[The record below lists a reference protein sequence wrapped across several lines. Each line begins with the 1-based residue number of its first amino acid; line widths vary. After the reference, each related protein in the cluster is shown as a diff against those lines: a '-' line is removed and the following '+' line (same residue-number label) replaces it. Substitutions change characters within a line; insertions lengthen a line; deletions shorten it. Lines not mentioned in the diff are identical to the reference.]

1 MIRTVLLCFT
11 AMLGV
16 ALDASTS
23 TAAPTDEVERVT
35 ERLFTAVGD
44 RLVWAGL
51 TSSIVYT
58 QLYGQTGAGAV
69 DAIITTDYPQRRF
82 RIDAIGANI
91 HLVRVVDGEKDRS
104 WRLDR
109 PQQEEDTAD
118 PQRKDL
124 GPYLAQAF
132 GTLQRVAVADPA
144 LKLTIARKGGTD
156 ELDVYEGA
164 TRIAWYRLDARN
176 EPFMMGVR
184 DDNVGVICGPWDV
197 ERDRIRYPGW
207 LTRPDGSW
215 RVTVK
220 SLAVNI
226 RTDER
231 LFSQPVVASPSP

>member
-16 ALDASTS
+16 ALDVSTS
-23 TAAPTDEVERVT
+23 TAAPADEAEQVT
-35 ERLFTAVGD
+35 ERLFTAVGG

-51 TSSIVYT
+51 ASTIVYT
-58 QLYGQTGAGAV
+58 QLYGQTDAGTV
-69 DAIITTDYPQRRF
+69 DAIIMTDYPQRRF
-82 RIDAIGANI
+82 RIDAIGANM

-109 PQQEEDTAD
+109 AQQEAGTAD
-118 PQRKDL
+118 RMDP

-132 GTLQRVAVADPA
+132 RILQRVAAADPA
-144 LKLTIARKGGTD
+144 LKLTIVRKGGLD

-164 TRIAWYRLDARN
+164 ARLAWYRLDARN
-176 EPFMMGVR
+176 EPYLMGVH

-231 LFSQPVVASPSP
+231 LFSQPVVASQSP